1 MNAIVKIAFD
11 VYRQKADPTLRIA
24 VAPQARLPEQF
35 KAKDWTLM
43 TKGTSPVHSDAPRDI
58 GVKGYC
64 YFQVSRA
71 G

>member
-1 MNAIVKIAFD
+1 MNATVKIAFD

-24 VAPQARLPEQF
+24 VSPHARLPEQF

-43 TKGTSPVHSDAPRDI
+43 AKGTSPVHSDAPRDI